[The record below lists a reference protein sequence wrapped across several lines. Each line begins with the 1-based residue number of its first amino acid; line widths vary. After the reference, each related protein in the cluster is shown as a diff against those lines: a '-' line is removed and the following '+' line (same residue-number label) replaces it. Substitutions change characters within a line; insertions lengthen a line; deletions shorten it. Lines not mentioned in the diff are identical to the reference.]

1 MAKDKKKDSGA
12 VGITIKTKDK
22 YLPIVKGK
30 VKSEP
35 KDKRWIAVISRNE
48 KGELVNLMLNDI
60 KFFTDGLTKDYGTD
74 PKKNLKT
81 QKEQKIMENKKPSST
96 TQKSMETYAIADK
109 IFTDLEEAKAYAK
122 KIAAQAPHGRT
133 ALVLLPVGNYTINKK
148 HKHSNCKKTEEQKI
162 MENKKPSSSAQKQ
175 KTSRPNPFAGK
186 NVAKIEVTKP
196 KSARELAKERKAEE
210 SIISTICGN
219 TTPGQRAVSVA
230 WVALASGTH
239 NVEAVNKV
247 VKKHGLKITDG
258 NIDLSNKANLGA
270 AYKDILVK
278 RRKEFDEYLK
288 RQEAKKAA
296 KKAAAKL
303 QKNKR

>member
-1 MAKDKKKDSGA
+1 
-12 VGITIKTKDK
+12 
-22 YLPIVKGK
+22 
-30 VKSEP
+30 
-35 KDKRWIAVISRNE
+35 
-48 KGELVNLMLNDI
+48 
-60 KFFTDGLTKDYGTD
+60 
-74 PKKNLKT
+74 
-81 QKEQKIMENKKPSST
+81 MENKKPSST

>member
-1 MAKDKKKDSGA
+1 
-12 VGITIKTKDK
+12 
-22 YLPIVKGK
+22 
-30 VKSEP
+30 
-35 KDKRWIAVISRNE
+35 
-48 KGELVNLMLNDI
+48 
-60 KFFTDGLTKDYGTD
+60 
-74 PKKNLKT
+74 
-81 QKEQKIMENKKPSST
+81 
-96 TQKSMETYAIADK
+96 
-109 IFTDLEEAKAYAK
+109 
-122 KIAAQAPHGRT
+122 
-133 ALVLLPVGNYTINKK
+133 
-148 HKHSNCKKTEEQKI
+148 

-278 RRKEFDEYLK
+278 RRQEFDEYLK

-296 KKAAAKL
+296 KKAAAQL